1 MTAVGVL
8 AVIRRERAAAWAEI
22 EKADGR
28 PGKDLNRLT
37 EKQADAVIA
46 RMERAAVKRRA
57 RYDAAKNAE
66 AAVAELMEAHA
77 TLLAQVDAGTSA
89 DYRAL
94 QETAVVRRSRTAL
107 ARCGK

>member
-1 MTAVGVL
+1 MSAVDVL
-8 AVIRRERAAAWAEI
+8 AVMKRCHHQSASHPNGSVALESESF
-22 EKADGR
+22 KA
-28 PGKDLNRLT
+28 
-37 EKQADAVIA
+37 I
-46 RMERAAVKRRA
+46 
-57 RYDAAKNAE
+57 